1 MIVFIINCIGVVNK
15 KGLSCRFD
23 GRIARS
29 NMYNR
34 GRYEKAR
41 RRQCSRILERSDALC
56 THQHQAHVRQIREHQ
71 ARVWFQQQ
79 SVEARIELEATRRE
93 YERLHMHMQMHELSR
108 RRMSTHRSSLR
119 LPRVVTTGQVS
130 TSPSQGPTTP
140 RQKTSVEDIWREKEP
155 CVICF
160 DAYTSKEN
168 IELTRCNHHMCRK
181 CKAELVTSVHY
192 ITQPKCP
199 MCRHTYPFVRGY
211 TRAKNC

>member
-1 MIVFIINCIGVVNK
+1 MT
-15 KGLSCRFD
+15 
-23 GRIARS
+23 RS

-34 GRYEKAR
+34 DGYEKAR
-41 RRQCSRILERSDALC
+41 RRQCTQILERSKELC
-56 THQHQAHVRQIREHQ
+56 VHRHQARVRQAREHQ
-71 ARVWFQQQ
+71 ARVWLHQQ
-79 SVEARIELEATRRE
+79 SVEAQMELYVTRRE
-93 YERLHMHMQMHELSR
+93 YERLHTHELSR
-108 RRMSTHRSSLR
+108 RRMRTHGPSLR

-140 RQKTSVEDIWREKEP
+140 RQKTSVEDIWRKKEP

-160 DAYTSKEN
+160 DAYASKED

-199 MCRHTYPFVRGY
+199 VCRHTYPFVRGY
-211 TRAKNC
+211 THARQ